1 MKGALVLITVLVF
14 ASMTESSSAR
24 WVKNRV
30 KAFHHLQSHK
40 TAVAHGT
47 IYTNIQR
54 SIKKYLSA
62 WSVHHDDDGTGCG
75 ATCDQE
81 FVVGYNTCISLWP
94 DSDPDPEEFLA
105 CWVTFFDS
113 DCHDCLCEAIYD
125 NLGVSCPA

>member
-1 MKGALVLITVLVF
+1 MIAFVRQSMTVLAYPVLLLLKVQF
-14 ASMTESSSAR
+14 I
-24 WVKNRV
+24 
-30 KAFHHLQSHK
+30 
-40 TAVAHGT
+40 

-62 WSVHHDDDGTGCG
+62 WTVHHDDDGTGCG

-81 FVVGYNTCISLWP
+81 LMVGYDTCISQWP

-113 DCHDCLCEAIYD
+113 DCHDCLCAAIYD